1 MRDSQVS
8 SWNCPATKKESA
20 VSCLFVQC
28 VRTRCDVGLML
39 VLGRGVWVKEIKS
52 ECLDMCTT
60 DNQHGNGECVKK
72 CATDKPP

>member
-8 SWNCPATKKESA
+8 SWNCPATKKESV

-39 VLGRGVWVKEIKS
+39 VLGRGVWVKEI
-52 ECLDMCTT
+52 
-60 DNQHGNGECVKK
+60 
-72 CATDKPP
+72 